1 MTVAWR
7 RSKLARKEPARVL
20 RGESTW
26 TATPLAVLPTYPRA
40 VRDALAVL
48 AESNPTPEAYE
59 AEKARILAS
68 STR

>member
-26 TATPLAVLPTYPRA
+26 AATPLAVLPGYPRR
-40 VRDALAVL
+40 VRDALNEL
-48 AESNPTPEAYE
+48 AESNPTPEVYE
-59 AEKARILAS
+59 AEKARILGG
-68 STR
+68 TQ